1 MNDYAKWERLAEQ
14 YRKTHP
20 PGTRLVL
27 LSTSEVAQPI
37 PIGMRGT
44 VDHIDDQ
51 CNNGKFRI
59 MLSKIKTPPFSL
71 YNQLI
76 YFS

>member
-1 MNDYAKWERLAEQ
+1 MHDFTKWERLAEQ

-20 PGTRLVL
+20 PGTRIVL
-27 LSTSEVAQPI
+27 LSTSEVDQPV

-51 CNNGKFRI
+51 CNNDKLFI
-59 MLSKIKTPPFSL
+59 M
-71 YNQLI
+71 
-76 YFS
+76 